1 MPTLKLGDKGDE
13 VKRLQLLL
21 KSVLIPRKEIA
32 VDGDFGSK
40 TEAAVKQFQGG
51 NGLKADGIVGRQTWS
66 ALGQR
71 WVAFEP
77 PPPVET
83 AQAQRSTT
91 PKSWMVIAEAE
102 IGVSENALPGKHHS
116 RIVEYHQTTQL
127 AGSSYGEKDET
138 PWCSSFVNWVM
149 KEAGHRGTGH
159 ALARSWINWGTPT
172 EPVYGAVTVIKK
184 KNASS
189 DKATGSSTGFHVG
202 FYVSSTSKHLRL
214 LGGNQGDSVKY
225 SNFSLAG
232 YDVKAY
238 RLP

>member
-51 NGLKADGIVGRQTWS
+51 NALTADGIVGRQTWS

-83 AQAQRSTT
+83 TQAQRSTT
-91 PKSWMVIAEAE
+91 PKNWMVIAEAE

-159 ALARSWINWGTPT
+159 A
-172 EPVYGAVTVIKK
+172 
-184 KNASS
+184 SS